1 MPKIFIT
8 QHMYQ
13 AKTILLSVLTGL
25 LSLHTTLLHAQMAQ
39 TLGDFGCQIDSTK
52 AKELAIEIDNISFLK
67 DNEYAGAV
75 MKGYTLP
82 GFWMQIKATYQPL
95 KYLKLEAGT
104 HGLVYSGAYK
114 YPSYAY
120 HDIEKWKGNQYQK
133 GTHILPYFRAHLQLK
148 SWQLVFGDIYGG
160 VHHNYIAPLYNPEQ
174 HLTADPEFGFQAIYD
189 SKRFHMD
196 TWVNWQSFIFE
207 EDSHQEA
214 FCVGLSSVYRFND
227 ENAPMHMYMPFQVS
241 VQHRGGEQD
250 TITTNSVQT
259 LCNGALGFGVKW
271 NLNRRIVQQV
281 NVEADAL
288 MHWQQ
293 AGELWSKDTGVGAYA
308 KAAVKFTNGIHTEG
322 GYFYGNDFNSL
333 LGIPYYGSVSLK
345 EKGLFFKQPKTLFLS
360 VDWSKKFAK
369 HYAFGVKADVYY
381 FSPSSAYNAE
391 GLQPVSNNTSFSFGV
406 FFRANPRFLIKKFN

>member
-1 MPKIFIT
+1 MNQTRSILLFLL
-8 QHMYQ
+8 
-13 AKTILLSVLTGL
+13 TILFILSPTK
-25 LSLHTTLLHAQMAQ
+25 SSAQMAQ
-39 TLGDFGCQIDSTK
+39 TLGSFDYRLDTTQTK
-52 AKELAIEIDNISFLK
+52 QLAIEIDNISFLK

-82 GFWMQIKATYQPL
+82 GFWMQLKATYQPFD
-95 KYLKLEAGT
+95 YLKLEAGA

-160 VHHNYIAPLYNPEQ
+160 TYHQLIAPLYNPEQ

-189 SKRFHMD
+189 SKKFHFD
-196 TWVNWQSFIFE
+196 VWVNWQSFIFE

-214 FCVGLSSVYRFND
+214 FCVGLSSTYRFND
-227 ENAPMHMYMPFQVS
+227 VNSSVHTYMPFQVTL
-241 VQHRGGEQD
+241 QHRGGEQD

-259 LCNGALGFGVKW
+259 LCNGTLGFGINW
-271 NLNRRIVQQV
+271 NLNRRVIKRI
-281 NVEADAL
+281 NLEADAL

-293 AGELWSKDTGVGAYA
+293 AGKLWPNDTGFGAYA
-308 KAAVKFTNGIHTEG
+308 KAAVNFTNGIHTEG
-322 GYFYGNDFNSL
+322 GYFIGKDFNSL

-345 EKGLFFKQPKTLFLS
+345 EEGLYFKRPQTFFLS

-369 HYAFGVKADVYY
+369 RYAVGVKADMYY
-381 FSPSSAYNAE
+381 YCPKSAYNAE
-391 GLQPVSNNTSFSFGV
+391 GPQPVSNNTSFSVGV
-406 FFRANPRFLIKKFN
+406 FFRANPRFIIKKFK